1 MIYYY
6 IIIVLLIQRG
16 KNMNRRYIASLLF
29 ISYWLASVNAMEKV
43 SPALPSGTSSNLRKV
58 AFVSDDEYY
67 QKSNLFLPL
76 FEKSKEKGIEA
87 QLVDFN
93 SKVAADSLLIVLHR
107 MGARFPD
114 AFVFDDSLMQIL
126 IVPRREVSDFVRS
139 ALEWDH
145 PTAIMAVEDETP
157 SGKTLDSGFFERLY
171 GEIVR
176 VSNMPTTLNFLQ
188 LTPQSM
194 PASLIAALKNN
205 GINIIITDKIESNPT
220 PILVYRARYPRMI
233 KDEVLNMFPLKL
245 FIVGSELGLG
255 TLPAEQEY
263 ASIPGAIVFRENN
276 KHERKNAENIK
287 KFLKSLVSKLT
298 T

>member
-1 MIYYY
+1 
-6 IIIVLLIQRG
+6 
-16 KNMNRRYIASLLF
+16 MNRRYITSLLF
-29 ISYWLASVNAMEKV
+29 ISCWLTSVNAMEKV

-58 AFVSDDEYY
+58 AFVSDDESY
-67 QKSNLFLPL
+67 QKNNLFLPF

-93 SKVAADSLLIVLHR
+93 SKVAADSLLIFIHR

-114 AFVFDDSLMQIL
+114 AFISDDSLMQIL

-139 ALEWDH
+139 ALEVEH
-145 PTAIMAVEDETP
+145 PTAIMAIEDETP

-171 GEIVR
+171 REIVR

-188 LTPQSM
+188 FTPQSM

-220 PILVYRARYPRMI
+220 PILVYRARYPRVI
-233 KDEVLNMFPLKL
+233 KDEVLSIFPLKL
-245 FIVGSELGLG
+245 FIVGSELGLA